1 MWAGDVVTIET
12 PRTREHLAQLM
23 LDLQDEAA
31 ATKDEPTRTLLTQAA
46 AALDGV
52 LYPVS
57 GATRSLA
64 EHLAD
69 AAGIPAPRPARTGVR

>member
-1 MWAGDVVTIET
+1 MAIEI

-31 ATKDEPTRTLLTQAA
+31 ETKDEPTRALLTQAA

-52 LYPVS
+52 LYPPRTVT
-57 GATRSLA
+57 AADLA
-64 EHLAD
+64 ALRAD
-69 AAGIPAPRPARTGVR
+69 LTGTPAPRPARVGA

>member
-1 MWAGDVVTIET
+1 MAIET

-23 LDLQDEAA
+23 LDLADEAA
-31 ATKDEPTRTLLTQAA
+31 ETKDDATRLLLAQAS

-69 AAGIPAPRPARTGVR
+69 AAGIPAPRPARVGSR